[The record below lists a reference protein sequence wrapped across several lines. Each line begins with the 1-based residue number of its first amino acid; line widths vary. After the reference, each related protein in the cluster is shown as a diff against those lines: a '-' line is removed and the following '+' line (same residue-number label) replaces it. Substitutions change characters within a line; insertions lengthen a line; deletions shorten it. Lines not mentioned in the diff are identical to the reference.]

1 MIYRHLALALTLA
14 GGAPLAAQ
22 HEAPYTFVVLGHV
35 RGGATG
41 ELSPKLPELL
51 QRVRAERPAFV
62 VINGDLIWGD
72 IDHNPTRTEVLER
85 QWDQLDSA
93 LASLGVPVLR
103 SPGNHDISDLPS
115 RDVWVRRYGAPAMAV
130 EQHGSRFILLP
141 SPWIPPDGDLRHNP
155 FVRPTALDS
164 GKVAWLRAEL
174 ERAGPWDH
182 TFVVMHHLLWWD
194 ASAPWWRDVHPL
206 LQAAGVRWVF
216 GGDLGPLKFSWVTR
230 DSVRYVQSSMEA
242 GTQLQTLRNLEK
254 SRLLSSQFDTYLVVR
269 VDGPAVDV
277 AVRTFGEFTNPM
289 FTPERY
295 TAMLEPVPVPV
306 PASARWAAMFSVK
319 RVLAGLLVL
328 LTGTALGWRLARR
341 RP

>member
-1 MIYRHLALALTLA
+1 MSHPLLAGALALAIAAPL
-14 GGAPLAAQ
+14 GAPQ
-22 HEAPYTFVVLGHV
+22 DAPYTFVVLGHV

-72 IDHNPTRTEVLER
+72 IDHNPARTEVLER
-85 QWDQLDSA
+85 QWTQLDSA
-93 LASLGVPVLR
+93 LATLGVPVYR
-103 SPGNHDISDLPS
+103 TPGNHDISDLPS
-115 RDVWVRRYGAPAMAV
+115 RDVWTRRYGPPAHV
-130 EQHGSRFILLP
+130 ERIHGSRFIFVP
-141 SPWIPPDGDLRHNP
+141 SPWIPQDGDTRHNP

-164 GKVAWLRAEL
+164 LPLAWLQGVLRAPGEW
-174 ERAGPWDH
+174 PH
-182 TFVVMHHLLWWD
+182 SFVFMHHLFWWD
-194 ASAPWWRDVHPL
+194 STASWYRDVHPL
-206 LQAAGVRWVF
+206 LGPAGVRWVF

-277 AVRTFGEFTNPM
+277 AVRTFGEFSNPM

-295 TAMLEPVPVPV
+295 TAMLEPVPV

-341 RP
+341 RA